1 MIENEK
7 VYIPVEMKRVN
18 RKVEIM
24 IYIVVILVY
33 VCLFN
38 ILDVKYYLQYLHFIY
53 QIHLNQ

>member
-38 ILDVKYYLQYLHFIY
+38 ILDVKYYLEYLHFIY

>member
-38 ILDVKYYLQYLHFIY
+38 ILDVKYYLEYLHFIY
-53 QIHLNQ
+53 QIHLSQ

>member
-7 VYIPVEMKRVN
+7 VYIPVEIKRVN

-24 IYIVVILVY
+24 IYIVVILLY

-38 ILDVKYYLQYLHFIY
+38 ILDVKYYLEYLHFIY

>member
-7 VYIPVEMKRVN
+7 VYIPVEIKRVN

-38 ILDVKYYLQYLHFIY
+38 ILDVKYYLEYLHFIY

>member
-24 IYIVVILVY
+24 IYIVVILLY

-38 ILDVKYYLQYLHFIY
+38 ILDVKYYLEYLHFIY